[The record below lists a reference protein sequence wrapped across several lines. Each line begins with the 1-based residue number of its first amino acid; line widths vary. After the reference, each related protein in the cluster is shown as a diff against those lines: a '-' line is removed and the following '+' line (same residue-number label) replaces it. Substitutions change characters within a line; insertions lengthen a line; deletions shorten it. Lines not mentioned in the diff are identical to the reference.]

1 MAARYRLTEHPA
13 FGELLSREDLFVLS
27 QRGSIGRGD
36 LCEDQESGQF
46 HTVGELIGGMKRSR
60 VGRGDVRVDRPRYQE
75 IRGSAGLIPVDD
87 EAEIE
92 DADDEPDEEFEESD
106 SRGEEVVFQAHPSWW
121 NYAKSLSLMLFLA
134 VGGALA
140 TPFGPEFALAGFGAA
155 AVVLVGIMVVRF
167 SKIYAITEER
177 VEVIWGVIGRSS
189 KEVRIRD
196 IRSID
201 VRENWVGGLFG
212 LGSVDFSSSANA
224 GIEVAFESIRRAHRV
239 KELVRRLQ
247 RELDEV

>member
-1 MAARYRLTEHPA
+1 MRTARYRLTEHPA
-13 FGELLSREDLFVLS
+13 FNELLSREDLLVLS

-36 LCEDQESGQF
+36 LCEDEESGQY
-46 HTVGELIGGMKRSR
+46 HTVGELIGGMRRSR
-60 VGRGDVRVDRPRYQE
+60 GVQESVPRYQE
-75 IRGSAGLIPVDD
+75 IRGLAGLIPVEEENENEEDD
-87 EAEIE
+87 DASEE
-92 DADDEPDEEFEESD
+92 DRDETDGQ
-106 SRGEEVVFQAHPSWW
+106 GEEVVFQAHPSWL
-121 NYAKSLSLMLFLA
+121 NYGKSLAVMFLMA
-134 VGGALA
+134 IGGAVVTA
-140 TPFGPEFALAGFGAA
+140 FFGPAFALAGYGAA
-155 AVVLVGIMVVRF
+155 AVMLIGIMVVRF
-167 SKIYAITEER
+167 SKVYVITDER

-201 VRENWVGGLFG
+201 VRENWVGGLLG

-247 RELDEV
+247 RELDAE